1 MSQGSDLEAL
11 AARTAIVDAI
21 TAYARALDLRDWA
34 AYRAL
39 FEDEIE
45 IDYASLG
52 SIHAILPAQAWVDRC
67 KVLSGF
73 DATRHEVS
81 GFQIALGDGTAR
93 VTSHIHAAHFIGA
106 HSAFVRG
113 TYVHELRRHGAA
125 WKIRACTLT
134 VEDYPGGGRTAFD
147 SAFNAARAAH
157 AAGAAP

>member
-11 AARTAIVDAI
+11 AARTSLVDAV
-21 TAYARALDLRDWA
+21 TAYALALDLRDWP

-52 SIHAILPAQAWVDRC
+52 SIRAILPAQAWIDRC
-67 KVLSGF
+67 KVLGGF

-81 GFQIALGDGTAR
+81 GFQIALSDQTAR
-93 VTSHIHAAHFIGA
+93 VTSRIHAAHVIGA

-113 TYVHELRRHGAA
+113 TYVHEFRRHDAA
-125 WKIRACTLT
+125 WKIHACTLT
-134 VEDYPGGGRTAFD
+134 VEDYPGGGRAAFD
-147 SAFNAARAAH
+147 EAFNAARAAH
-157 AAGAAP
+157 AAGTAR